1 MDELEL
7 DYPTM
12 SGPAEYRIRV
22 RGRLNVK
29 FESRLENMRIH
40 NFLRDDGQEESVLEG
55 RLADQSALAGVL
67 NFLYELHMPVISADC
82 LGVVDEDAQ

>member
-1 MDELEL
+1 MSLQHRVI
-7 DYPTM
+7 DY
-12 SGPAEYRIRV
+12 S
-22 RGRLNVK
+22 
-29 FESRLENMRIH
+29 
-40 NFLRDDGQEESVLEG
+40 DGETVLEG

>member
-1 MDELEL
+1 
-7 DYPTM
+7 
-12 SGPAEYRIRV
+12 
-22 RGRLNVK
+22 
-29 FESRLENMRIH
+29 MRIH

-67 NFLYELHMPVISADC
+67 KFLYELHMPVISADC